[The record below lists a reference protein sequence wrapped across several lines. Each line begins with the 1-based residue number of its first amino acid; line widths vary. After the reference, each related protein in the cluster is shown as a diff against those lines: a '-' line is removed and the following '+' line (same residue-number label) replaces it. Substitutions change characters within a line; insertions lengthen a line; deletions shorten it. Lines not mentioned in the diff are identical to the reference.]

1 MDDMGVNAEN
11 FMKLQNEGK
20 LPAGLQFPSGMKEVV
35 VLYIT
40 SKGKEFT
47 LDECNRVRSA
57 LWSLNIAFIEKDLF
71 GNDNNRIE
79 LEQLPNSGRPPTL
92 AINSKHV
99 VNDMTLR
106 KLLREQGSLA
116 SLFM

>member
-1 MDDMGVNAEN
+1 
-11 FMKLQNEGK
+11 MKD
-20 LPAGLQFPSGMKEVV
+20 VV
-35 VLYIT
+35 VLYVT

-71 GNDNNRIE
+71 GNDNNRME

-92 AINSKHV
+92 AINSKNV
-99 VNDMTLR
+99 VNDTTLR